1 MIFDTFIGYDE
12 LSSMVDNKHNGNFW
26 LAVFSLVGTT
36 IGAGIFSL
44 PYAFFKAGF
53 VIGLIEFV
61 TLVAAVLLIQL
72 IIGEI
77 ALRTKGKKRFIGYA
91 EQYLGYKWKLFV
103 TISTLL
109 GGIGVLLVYIILAGH
124 FLSFLISQSAISSS
138 LIFFAVWFLF
148 ILAKP
153 KMFGKTELIFSFSVI
168 SIIILISSFDIGYI
182 DFNNF
187 KGFNIDNL
195 LLPYGVI
202 LFAIS
207 GYYVIPEMEDIM
219 GVKKQKLKKAII
231 YGTLIPAVI
240 YLFFIFIVLGVSGS
254 LTSSDAI
261 SGLAGALNSRVILL
275 LGSFLGLLAVSGA
288 SLSYG
293 IYIKET
299 LWYDFKINKWLA
311 WSLTGA
317 APLTLFLLGAR
328 NLVTIIGIVG
338 ALFFAFQAIVVL
350 LIHKKSK
357 SSEINPDY
365 EIKLPNFVYYLIGLM
380 AIFGALLEVW
390 YNII

>member
-1 MIFDTFIGYDE
+1 MDKTTVMAE
-12 LSSMVDNKHNGNFW
+12 NKPNGNFW

-44 PYAFFKAGF
+44 PYAFFKSGF
-53 VIGLIEFV
+53 IIGFLEFIAI
-61 TLVAAVLLIQL
+61 VAAVLLIQL

-77 ALRTKGKKRFIGYA
+77 ALRTKGKKRLIGYT
-91 EQYLGYKWKLFV
+91 EEYLGYKWKLFV

-124 FLSFLISQSAISSS
+124 FLSFLISQSAVSSS

-148 ILAKP
+148 ILVKP
-153 KMFGKTELIFSFSVI
+153 RIFGKTELIFSFSVI
-168 SIIILISSFDIGYI
+168 SIIILISSFNVGYI

-187 KGFNIDNL
+187 KGLNIDNI

-207 GYYVIPEMEDIM
+207 GYYVIPEMEDII
-219 GVKKQKLKKAII
+219 GTSKRKLKKAII
-231 YGTLIPAVI
+231 CGTLISAIV
-240 YLFFIFIVLGVSGS
+240 YLFFIFIVLGVSGN
-254 LTSSDAI
+254 LTSPDAI
-261 SGLAGALNSRVILL
+261 SGLAGVLNSRAILL

-311 WSLTGA
+311 WLITGA

-328 NLVTIIGIVG
+328 NFVTVIGIIG
-338 ALFFAFQAIVVL
+338 ALFFAFQAVVVL

-357 SSEINPDY
+357 SSEIKPDY
-365 EIKLPNFVYYLIGLM
+365 EIKLPNFVYYLIGLG
-380 AIFGALLEVW
+380 AIFGALLEIC
-390 YNII
+390 YNIV

>member
-1 MIFDTFIGYDE
+1 MPNTAKITVMAE
-12 LSSMVDNKHNGNFW
+12 NKQNGNFW

-36 IGAGIFSL
+36 VGAGIFSL
-44 PYAFFKAGF
+44 PYVFLKAGF
-53 VIGLIEFV
+53 LIGLLEFIAI
-61 TLVAAVLLIQL
+61 VAAVLLIQL

-91 EQYLGYKWKLFV
+91 EQYLGHKWKLFV
-103 TISTLL
+103 TIATLL
-109 GGIGVLLVYIILAGH
+109 GGVGVLLVYIILAGR
-124 FLSFLISQSAISSS
+124 FLSFIISQSAASSS

-153 KMFGKTELIFSFSVI
+153 KMFGKTELIFSFSII
-168 SIIILISSFDIGYI
+168 SIIILISSFNIGYI

-187 KGFNIDNL
+187 KSFNIDNI

-202 LFAIS
+202 LFAIA
-207 GYYVIPEMEDIM
+207 GYYVIPEMEDII
-219 GVKKQKLKKAII
+219 GTSKRKLKNAII
-231 YGTLIPAVI
+231 YGTLIPAAI
-240 YLFFIFIVLGVSGS
+240 YLFFIFIVLGVSGN
-254 LTSSDAI
+254 LTSPDAI
-261 SGLAGALNSRVILL
+261 SGLAGVLNSRAILL

-311 WSLTGA
+311 WFLVGA
-317 APLTLFLLGAR
+317 APLALFLAGVR
-328 NLVTIIGIVG
+328 NLITVIGIIG
-338 ALFFAFQAIVVL
+338 ALFFAFQAVVVL

-357 SSEINPDY
+357 SSEIKPDY
-365 EIKLPNFVYYLIGLM
+365 EVNLPGFVYYLIGLV

>member
-1 MIFDTFIGYDE
+1 MPNTAKITVMAE
-12 LSSMVDNKHNGNFW
+12 NKQNGNFW

-36 IGAGIFSL
+36 VGAGIFSL
-44 PYAFFKAGF
+44 PYVFLKAGF
-53 VIGLIEFV
+53 LIGLLEFIAI
-61 TLVAAVLLIQL
+61 VAAVLLIQL

-91 EQYLGYKWKLFV
+91 EQYLGHKWKLFV
-103 TISTLL
+103 TIATLL
-109 GGIGVLLVYIILAGH
+109 GGVGVLLVYIILAGR
-124 FLSFLISQSAISSS
+124 FLSFIISQSAASSS

-153 KMFGKTELIFSFSVI
+153 KMFGKTELIFSFSII
-168 SIIILISSFDIGYI
+168 SIIILISSFNIGYI

-187 KGFNIDNL
+187 KSFNIDNI

-202 LFAIS
+202 LFAIA
-207 GYYVIPEMEDIM
+207 GYYVIPEMEDII
-219 GVKKQKLKKAII
+219 GTSKRKLKNAII
-231 YGTLIPAVI
+231 YGTLIPAAI
-240 YLFFIFIVLGVSGS
+240 YLFFIFIVLGVSGN
-254 LTSSDAI
+254 LTSPDAI
-261 SGLAGALNSRVILL
+261 SGLASALNSKVVLL

-311 WSLTGA
+311 WFLVGA
-317 APLTLFLLGAR
+317 APLALFLAGAR
-328 NLVTIIGIVG
+328 NLIMVIGIIG
-338 ALFFAFQAIVVL
+338 ALFFAFQAVVVL

-357 SSEINPDY
+357 SSEIKPDY
-365 EIKLPNFVYYLIGLM
+365 EVNLPGFVYYLIGLV

>member
-1 MIFDTFIGYDE
+1 MDKTTVMAE
-12 LSSMVDNKHNGNFW
+12 NKPNGNFW

-44 PYAFFKAGF
+44 PYAFFKSGF
-53 VIGLIEFV
+53 IIGFLEFIAI
-61 TLVAAVLLIQL
+61 VAAVLLIQL

-77 ALRTKGKKRFIGYA
+77 ALRTKGKKRLIGYTK
-91 EQYLGYKWKLFV
+91 EYLGYKWKLFV

-124 FLSFLISQSAISSS
+124 FLSFLISQSAVSSS

-148 ILAKP
+148 ILVKP
-153 KMFGKTELIFSFSVI
+153 RIFGKTELIFSFSVI
-168 SIIILISSFDIGYI
+168 SIIILISSFNVGYI

-187 KGFNIDNL
+187 KGLNIDNI

-207 GYYVIPEMEDIM
+207 GYYVIPEMEDII
-219 GVKKQKLKKAII
+219 GTSKRKLKKAII
-231 YGTLIPAVI
+231 CGTLISAIV
-240 YLFFIFIVLGVSGS
+240 YLFFIFIVLGVSGN
-254 LTSSDAI
+254 LTSPDAI
-261 SGLAGALNSRVILL
+261 SGLAGVLNSRAILL

-311 WSLTGA
+311 WLITGA

-328 NLVTIIGIVG
+328 NFVTVIGIIG
-338 ALFFAFQAIVVL
+338 ALFFAFQAVVVL

-357 SSEINPDY
+357 SSEIKPDY

-390 YNII
+390 YSLSL

>member
-1 MIFDTFIGYDE
+1 MAE
-12 LSSMVDNKHNGNFW
+12 NKQNGNFW

-36 IGAGIFSL
+36 VGAGIFSL
-44 PYAFFKAGF
+44 PYVFLKAGF
-53 VIGLIEFV
+53 LIGLLEFIAI
-61 TLVAAVLLIQL
+61 VAAVLLIQL

-91 EQYLGYKWKLFV
+91 EQYLGHKWKLFV
-103 TISTLL
+103 TIATLL
-109 GGIGVLLVYIILAGH
+109 GGVGVLLVYIILAGR
-124 FLSFLISQSAISSS
+124 FLSFIISQSAASSS
-138 LIFFAVWFLF
+138 LIFFAVWCLF

-153 KMFGKTELIFSFSVI
+153 KMFGKTELIFSFSII
-168 SIIILISSFDIGYI
+168 SIIILISSFNIGYI

-187 KGFNIDNL
+187 KSFNIDNI

-202 LFAIS
+202 LFAIA
-207 GYYVIPEMEDIM
+207 GYYVIPEMEDII
-219 GVKKQKLKKAII
+219 GTSKKKLKNAII
-231 YGTLIPAVI
+231 FGTLIPAAI
-240 YLFFIFIVLGVSGS
+240 YLFFIFIVLGVSGN
-254 LTSSDAI
+254 LTSPDAI
-261 SGLAGALNSRVILL
+261 SGLASALNSKVVLL

-311 WSLTGA
+311 WFLVGA
-317 APLTLFLLGAR
+317 APLALFLAGAR
-328 NLVTIIGIVG
+328 NLITVIGVIG
-338 ALFFAFQAIVVL
+338 ALFFAFQAVVVL

-357 SSEINPDY
+357 SSEIKPDY
-365 EIKLPNFVYYLIGLM
+365 EVNLPGFVYYLTGLV

>member
-1 MIFDTFIGYDE
+1 MAGTTVMAE
-12 LSSMVDNKHNGNFW
+12 NKRRGNFW

-44 PYAFFKAGF
+44 PYAFFRAGF
-53 VIGLIEFV
+53 IIGLLEFIALITV
-61 TLVAAVLLIQL
+61 VLLIQL

-109 GGIGVLLVYIILAGH
+109 GGIGVFLVYIILAGH
-124 FLSFLISQSAISSS
+124 FLSFITGQSAVSSS
-138 LIFFAVWFLF
+138 LVFFAVWFLL
-148 ILAKP
+148 ILIKP
-153 KMFGKTELIFSFSVI
+153 KMFGRTELIFSFSVI
-168 SIIILISSFDIGYI
+168 LIIILISALNVGYI
-182 DFNNF
+182 KFNNF
-187 KGFNIDNL
+187 NGFNAYNI
-195 LLPYGVI
+195 LLPYGII

-219 GVKKQKLKKAII
+219 GVQKRKLKRAVI
-231 YGTLIPAVI
+231 YGTIIPAAV
-240 YLFFIFIVLGVSGS
+240 YLFFVFIVLGVSGD
-254 LTSSDAI
+254 LTSPDAI
-261 SGLAGALNSRVILL
+261 SGLANALNSKTILL
-275 LGSFLGLLAVSGA
+275 FGSFLGLLAVSGA

-311 WSLTGA
+311 WFLTGA
-317 APLTLFLLGAR
+317 APLALFMSGVR
-328 NLVTIIGIVG
+328 DLVLVISVMG
-338 ALFFAFQAIVVL
+338 ALFFAFHAVVVL

-357 SSEINPDY
+357 SSEIKPDY
-365 EIKLPNFVYYLIGLM
+365 EVNLPDFVYYLIGLM
-380 AIFGALLEVW
+380 AILGALLEVW
-390 YNII
+390 YNVI

>member
-1 MIFDTFIGYDE
+1 MAA
-12 LSSMVDNKHNGNFW
+12 SRRNKNFW

-53 VIGLIEFV
+53 VIGFLEFIILIV
-61 TLVAAVLLIQL
+61 AVLLIQL

-77 ALRTKGKKRFIGYA
+77 ALRTEGKKRFIGYA
-91 EQYLGYKWKLFV
+91 EEYLGYRWKLFV

-109 GGIGVLLVYIILAGH
+109 GGIGVLLIYIILAGH
-124 FLSFLISQSAISSS
+124 FLSFLISQNSFISS
-138 LIFFAVWFLF
+138 LIFFVFWFLF

-153 KMFGKTELIFSFSVI
+153 RIFGKAEFIFSFLVI
-168 SIIILISSFDIGYI
+168 SIIILILLFNIGYVNF
-182 DFNNF
+182 DSF
-187 KGFNIDNL
+187 KGFNIKNF

-207 GYYVIPEMEDIM
+207 GYYVIPEMKDIM
-219 GVKKQKLKKAII
+219 GAEKRKLKKAII
-231 YGTLIPAVI
+231 CGTFIPAII
-240 YLFFIFIVLGVSGS
+240 YLFFVFIVLGASGD
-254 LTSSDAI
+254 LTSQDAI
-261 SGLAGALNSRVILL
+261 FGLASALNSKTILL
-275 LGSFLGLLAVSGA
+275 LGSFLGLLAISGA

-293 IYIKET
+293 VYIKET

-311 WSLTGA
+311 WFLTGA
-317 APLTLFLLGAR
+317 IPLALFISGIR
-328 NLVTIIGIVG
+328 NFVTVIGIVG
-338 ALFFAFQAIVVL
+338 ALFFAFQTVVVL

-357 SSEINPDY
+357 SSKIKPDY
-365 EIKLPNFVYYLIGLM
+365 EIKLPNSVYYLIGFAAVL
-380 AIFGALLEVW
+380 GALLEIW

>member
-1 MIFDTFIGYDE
+1 MPNTAKITVMAE
-12 LSSMVDNKHNGNFW
+12 NKQNGNFW

-36 IGAGIFSL
+36 VGAGIFSL
-44 PYAFFKAGF
+44 PYVFLKAGF
-53 VIGLIEFV
+53 LIGLLEFIAI
-61 TLVAAVLLIQL
+61 VAAVLLIQL

-91 EQYLGYKWKLFV
+91 EQYLGHKWKLFV
-103 TISTLL
+103 TIATLL
-109 GGIGVLLVYIILAGH
+109 GGVGVLLVYIILAGR
-124 FLSFLISQSAISSS
+124 FLSFIISQSAASSS

-153 KMFGKTELIFSFSVI
+153 KMFGKTELIFSFSII
-168 SIIILISSFDIGYI
+168 SIIILISSFNIGYI

-187 KGFNIDNL
+187 KSFNIDNI

-202 LFAIS
+202 LFAIA
-207 GYYVIPEMEDIM
+207 GYYVIPEMEDII
-219 GVKKQKLKKAII
+219 GTSKRKLKNAII
-231 YGTLIPAVI
+231 YGTLIPAAI
-240 YLFFIFIVLGVSGS
+240 YLFFIFIVLGVSGN
-254 LTSSDAI
+254 LTSPDAI
-261 SGLAGALNSRVILL
+261 SGLAGVLNSRAILL

-311 WSLTGA
+311 WFLVGA
-317 APLTLFLLGAR
+317 APLALFLAGAR
-328 NLVTIIGIVG
+328 NLIMVIGIIG
-338 ALFFAFQAIVVL
+338 ALFFAFQAVVVL

-357 SSEINPDY
+357 SSEIKPDY
-365 EIKLPNFVYYLIGLM
+365 EVNLPGFVYYLIGLV

>member
-1 MIFDTFIGYDE
+1 MDKTTVMAE
-12 LSSMVDNKHNGNFW
+12 NKPNGNFW

-44 PYAFFKAGF
+44 PYAFFKSGF
-53 VIGLIEFV
+53 IIGFLEFIAI
-61 TLVAAVLLIQL
+61 VAAVLLIQL

-77 ALRTKGKKRFIGYA
+77 ALRTKGKKRLIGYTK
-91 EQYLGYKWKLFV
+91 EYLGYKWKLFV

-124 FLSFLISQSAISSS
+124 FLSFLISQSAVSSS

-148 ILAKP
+148 ILVKP
-153 KMFGKTELIFSFSVI
+153 RIFGKTELIFSFSVI
-168 SIIILISSFDIGYI
+168 SIIILISSFNVGYI

-187 KGFNIDNL
+187 KGLNIDNI

-207 GYYVIPEMEDIM
+207 GYYVIPEMEDII
-219 GVKKQKLKKAII
+219 GTSKRKLKKAII
-231 YGTLIPAVI
+231 CGTLISAIV
-240 YLFFIFIVLGVSGS
+240 YLFFIFIVLGVSGN
-254 LTSSDAI
+254 LTSPDAI
-261 SGLAGALNSRVILL
+261 SGLAGVLNSRAILL

-311 WSLTGA
+311 WLITGA

-328 NLVTIIGIVG
+328 NFVTVIGIIG
-338 ALFFAFQAIVVL
+338 ALFFAFQAVVVL

-357 SSEINPDY
+357 SSEIKPDY
-365 EIKLPNFVYYLIGLM
+365 EIKLPHFVYYLIGLG

-390 YNII
+390 YNIV

>member
-1 MIFDTFIGYDE
+1 MAE
-12 LSSMVDNKHNGNFW
+12 NKQNGNFW
-26 LAVFSLVGTT
+26 LAVFSLAGTT
-36 IGAGIFSL
+36 VGAGIFSL
-44 PYAFFKAGF
+44 PYVFLKAGF
-53 VIGLIEFV
+53 LIGLLEFIAI
-61 TLVAAVLLIQL
+61 VAAVLLIQL

-91 EQYLGYKWKLFV
+91 EQYLGHKWKLFV
-103 TISTLL
+103 TIATLL
-109 GGIGVLLVYIILAGH
+109 GGVGVLLVYIILAGR
-124 FLSFLISQSAISSS
+124 FLSFIISQSAASSS
-138 LIFFAVWFLF
+138 LIFFAVWCLF

-153 KMFGKTELIFSFSVI
+153 KMFGKTELIFSFSII
-168 SIIILISSFDIGYI
+168 SIIILISSFNIGYI

-187 KGFNIDNL
+187 KSFNIDNI

-202 LFAIS
+202 LFAIA
-207 GYYVIPEMEDIM
+207 GYYVIPEMEDII
-219 GVKKQKLKKAII
+219 GTSKKKLKNAII
-231 YGTLIPAVI
+231 FGTLIPAAI
-240 YLFFIFIVLGVSGS
+240 YLFFIFIVLGVSGN
-254 LTSSDAI
+254 LTSPDAI
-261 SGLAGALNSRVILL
+261 SGLASALNSKVVLL

-311 WSLTGA
+311 WFLVGA
-317 APLTLFLLGAR
+317 APLALFLAGAR
-328 NLVTIIGIVG
+328 NLITVIGVIG
-338 ALFFAFQAIVVL
+338 ALFFAFQAVVVL

-357 SSEINPDY
+357 SSEIKPDY
-365 EIKLPNFVYYLIGLM
+365 EVNLPGFVYYLIGLV

>member
-1 MIFDTFIGYDE
+1 MPNTAKITVMAE
-12 LSSMVDNKHNGNFW
+12 NKQNGNFW

-36 IGAGIFSL
+36 VGAGIFSL
-44 PYAFFKAGF
+44 PYVFLKAGF
-53 VIGLIEFV
+53 LIGLLEFIAI
-61 TLVAAVLLIQL
+61 VAAVLLIQL

-91 EQYLGYKWKLFV
+91 EQYLGHKWKLFV
-103 TISTLL
+103 TIATLL
-109 GGIGVLLVYIILAGH
+109 GGVGVLLVYIILAGR
-124 FLSFLISQSAISSS
+124 FLSFIISQSAASSS

-153 KMFGKTELIFSFSVI
+153 KMFGKTELIFSFSII
-168 SIIILISSFDIGYI
+168 SIIILISSFNIGYI

-187 KGFNIDNL
+187 KSFNIDNI

-202 LFAIS
+202 LFAIA
-207 GYYVIPEMEDIM
+207 GYYVIPEMEDII
-219 GVKKQKLKKAII
+219 GTSKRKLKNAII
-231 YGTLIPAVI
+231 YGTLIPAAI
-240 YLFFIFIVLGVSGS
+240 YLFFIFIVLGVSGN
-254 LTSSDAI
+254 LTSPDAI
-261 SGLAGALNSRVILL
+261 SGLAGALNSRVVLL

-311 WSLTGA
+311 WFLVGA
-317 APLTLFLLGAR
+317 APLALFLAGAR
-328 NLVTIIGIVG
+328 NLIMVIGIIG
-338 ALFFAFQAIVVL
+338 ALFFAFQAVVVL

-357 SSEINPDY
+357 SSEIKPDY
-365 EIKLPNFVYYLIGLM
+365 EVNLPGFVYYLIGLV

>member
-1 MIFDTFIGYDE
+1 MAE
-12 LSSMVDNKHNGNFW
+12 NKQNGNFW
-26 LAVFSLVGTT
+26 LAVFSLAGTT
-36 IGAGIFSL
+36 VGAGIFSL
-44 PYAFFKAGF
+44 PYVFLKAGF
-53 VIGLIEFV
+53 LIGLLEFIAI
-61 TLVAAVLLIQL
+61 VAAVLLIQL

-91 EQYLGYKWKLFV
+91 EQYLGHKWKLFV
-103 TISTLL
+103 TIATLL
-109 GGIGVLLVYIILAGH
+109 GGVGVLLVYIILAGR
-124 FLSFLISQSAISSS
+124 FLSFIISQSAASSS
-138 LIFFAVWFLF
+138 LIFFAVWCLF

-153 KMFGKTELIFSFSVI
+153 KMFGKTELIFSFSII
-168 SIIILISSFDIGYI
+168 SIIILISSFNIGYI

-187 KGFNIDNL
+187 KSFNIDNI

-202 LFAIS
+202 LFAIA
-207 GYYVIPEMEDIM
+207 GYYVIPEMEDII
-219 GVKKQKLKKAII
+219 GTSKKKLKNAII
-231 YGTLIPAVI
+231 FGTLIPAAI
-240 YLFFIFIVLGVSGS
+240 YLFFIFIVLGVSGN
-254 LTSSDAI
+254 LTSPDAI
-261 SGLAGALNSRVILL
+261 SGLASALNSKVVLL

-311 WSLTGA
+311 WFLVGA
-317 APLTLFLLGAR
+317 APLALFLAGAR
-328 NLVTIIGIVG
+328 NLITVIGIIG
-338 ALFFAFQAIVVL
+338 ALFFAFQAVVVL

-357 SSEINPDY
+357 SSEIKPDY
-365 EIKLPNFVYYLIGLM
+365 EVNLPGFVYYLIGLV

>member
-1 MIFDTFIGYDE
+1 MDKTTVMAE
-12 LSSMVDNKHNGNFW
+12 NKPNGNFW

-44 PYAFFKAGF
+44 PYAFFKSGF
-53 VIGLIEFV
+53 IIGFLEFIAI
-61 TLVAAVLLIQL
+61 VAAVLLIQL

-77 ALRTKGKKRFIGYA
+77 ALRTKGKKRLIGYT
-91 EQYLGYKWKLFV
+91 EEYLGYKWKLFV

-124 FLSFLISQSAISSS
+124 FLSFLISQSAVSSS

-148 ILAKP
+148 ILVKP
-153 KMFGKTELIFSFSVI
+153 RIFGKTELIFSFSVI
-168 SIIILISSFDIGYI
+168 SIIILISSFNVGYI

-187 KGFNIDNL
+187 KGLNIDNI

-207 GYYVIPEMEDIM
+207 GYYVIPEMEDII
-219 GVKKQKLKKAII
+219 GTSKRKLKKAII
-231 YGTLIPAVI
+231 CGTLISAIV
-240 YLFFIFIVLGVSGS
+240 YLFFIFIVLGVSGN
-254 LTSSDAI
+254 LTSPDAI
-261 SGLAGALNSRVILL
+261 SGLAGVLNSRAILL

-311 WSLTGA
+311 WLITGA

-328 NLVTIIGIVG
+328 NFVTVIGIIG
-338 ALFFAFQAIVVL
+338 ALFFAFQAVVVL

-357 SSEINPDY
+357 SSEIKPDY

-390 YNII
+390 YSLSL

>member
-1 MIFDTFIGYDE
+1 MAE
-12 LSSMVDNKHNGNFW
+12 NKHNGNFW

-53 VIGLIEFV
+53 VIGLIEFIA
-61 TLVAAVLLIQL
+61 LVAAVLLIQL

-91 EQYLGYKWKLFV
+91 EEYLGYKWKLFV

-138 LIFFAVWFLF
+138 LIFFAIWFLF

-168 SIIILISSFDIGYI
+168 SIIILISSFNIGYI

-187 KGFNIDNL
+187 KGLNIDNL

-207 GYYVIPEMEDIM
+207 GYYVIPEMEDII
-219 GVKKQKLKKAII
+219 GTPRRKLKKAIV
-231 YGTLIPAVI
+231 YGTLIPATM
-240 YLFFIFIVLGVSGS
+240 YLFFVFVVLGVSGS
-254 LTSSDAI
+254 LTSPDAI
-261 SGLAGALNSRVILL
+261 SGLADALNSRVIIL

-299 LWYDFKINKWLA
+299 LWYDFKINKWSA
-311 WSLTGA
+311 WFLTGA
-317 APLTLFLLGAR
+317 APLALFLLGAR
-328 NLVTIIGIVG
+328 NLVAVISIIG
-338 ALFFAFQAIVVL
+338 ALFFAFQAVVVL

-357 SSEINPDY
+357 SSEIKPDY

>member
-1 MIFDTFIGYDE
+1 MAE
-12 LSSMVDNKHNGNFW
+12 NKQNGNFW

-36 IGAGIFSL
+36 VGAGIFSL
-44 PYAFFKAGF
+44 PYVFLKAGF
-53 VIGLIEFV
+53 LIGLLEFIAI
-61 TLVAAVLLIQL
+61 VAAVLLIQL

-91 EQYLGYKWKLFV
+91 EQYLGHKWKLFV
-103 TISTLL
+103 TIATLL
-109 GGIGVLLVYIILAGH
+109 GGVGVLLVYIILAGR
-124 FLSFLISQSAISSS
+124 FLSFIISQSAASSS

-153 KMFGKTELIFSFSVI
+153 KMFGKTELIFSFSII
-168 SIIILISSFDIGYI
+168 SIIILISSFNIGYI

-187 KGFNIDNL
+187 KSFNIDNI

-202 LFAIS
+202 LFAIA
-207 GYYVIPEMEDIM
+207 GYYVIPEMEDII
-219 GVKKQKLKKAII
+219 GTSKRKLKNAII
-231 YGTLIPAVI
+231 YGTLIPAAI
-240 YLFFIFIVLGVSGS
+240 YLFFIFIVLGVSGN
-254 LTSSDAI
+254 LTSPDAI
-261 SGLAGALNSRVILL
+261 SGLAGALNSRVVLL

-311 WSLTGA
+311 WFLVGA
-317 APLTLFLLGAR
+317 APLALFLAGAR
-328 NLVTIIGIVG
+328 NLIMVIGIIG
-338 ALFFAFQAIVVL
+338 ALFFAFQAVVVL

-357 SSEINPDY
+357 SSEIKPDY
-365 EIKLPNFVYYLIGLM
+365 EVNLPGFVYYLIGLV

>member
-1 MIFDTFIGYDE
+1 MPNTAKITVMAE
-12 LSSMVDNKHNGNFW
+12 NKQNGNFW

-36 IGAGIFSL
+36 VGAGIFSL
-44 PYAFFKAGF
+44 PYVFLKAGF
-53 VIGLIEFV
+53 LIGLLEFIAI
-61 TLVAAVLLIQL
+61 VAAVLLIQL

-91 EQYLGYKWKLFV
+91 EQYLGHKWKLFV
-103 TISTLL
+103 TIATLL
-109 GGIGVLLVYIILAGH
+109 GGVGVLLVYIILAGR
-124 FLSFLISQSAISSS
+124 FLSFIISQSAASSS

-153 KMFGKTELIFSFSVI
+153 KMFGKTELIFSFSII
-168 SIIILISSFDIGYI
+168 SIIILISSFNIGYI

-187 KGFNIDNL
+187 KSFNIDNI

-202 LFAIS
+202 LFAIA
-207 GYYVIPEMEDIM
+207 GYYVIPEMEDII
-219 GVKKQKLKKAII
+219 GTSKRKLKNAII
-231 YGTLIPAVI
+231 YGTLIPAAI
-240 YLFFIFIVLGVSGS
+240 YLFFIFIVLGVSGN
-254 LTSSDAI
+254 LTSPDAI
-261 SGLAGALNSRVILL
+261 SGLAGALNSRVVLL
-275 LGSFLGLLAVSGA
+275 LGSFLGLIAVSGA

-311 WSLTGA
+311 WFLVGA
-317 APLTLFLLGAR
+317 APLALFLAGAR
-328 NLVTIIGIVG
+328 NLIMVIGIIG
-338 ALFFAFQAIVVL
+338 ALFFAFQAVVVL

-357 SSEINPDY
+357 SSEIKPDY
-365 EIKLPNFVYYLIGLM
+365 EVNLPGFVYYLIGLV

>member
-1 MIFDTFIGYDE
+1 MAEVTVMAE
-12 LSSMVDNKHNGNFW
+12 NKHNGNFW

-53 VIGLIEFV
+53 VIGLIEFIA
-61 TLVAAVLLIQL
+61 LVAAVLLIQL

-91 EQYLGYKWKLFV
+91 EEYLGYKWKLFV

-138 LIFFAVWFLF
+138 LIFFAIWFLF

-168 SIIILISSFDIGYI
+168 SIIILISSFNIGYI

-187 KGFNIDNL
+187 KGLNIDNL

-207 GYYVIPEMEDIM
+207 GYYVIPEMEDII
-219 GVKKQKLKKAII
+219 GTPRRKLKKAIV
-231 YGTLIPAVI
+231 YGTLIPATM
-240 YLFFIFIVLGVSGS
+240 YLFFVFVVLGVSGS
-254 LTSSDAI
+254 LTSPDAI
-261 SGLAGALNSRVILL
+261 SGLADALNSRVIIL

-299 LWYDFKINKWLA
+299 LWYDFKINKWSA
-311 WSLTGA
+311 WFLTGA
-317 APLTLFLLGAR
+317 APLALFLLGAR
-328 NLVTIIGIVG
+328 NLVAVISIIG
-338 ALFFAFQAIVVL
+338 ALFFAFQAVVVL

-357 SSEINPDY
+357 SSEIKPDY

>member
-1 MIFDTFIGYDE
+1 MTE
-12 LSSMVDNKHNGNFW
+12 NKNNGNFW

-44 PYAFFKAGF
+44 PYAFFKTGF
-53 VIGLIEFV
+53 IIGLLEFIA
-61 TLVAAVLLIQL
+61 LVAAVLVIQL

-77 ALRTKGKKRFIGYA
+77 ALRTEGKKRFIGYT
-91 EQYLGYKWKLFV
+91 EKYLGYKWKLFV

-109 GGIGVLLVYIILAGH
+109 GGVGVILVYIILAGR
-124 FLSFLISQSAISSS
+124 FLSFLIGQSAFISS
-138 LIFFAVWFLF
+138 LIFFAAWFLF
-148 ILAKP
+148 ILIKP
-153 KMFGKTELIFSFSVI
+153 KIFGRTELVFSLLVI
-168 SIIILISSFDIGYI
+168 SIIILISAFNIGYVSFDN
-182 DFNNF
+182 FN
-187 KGFNIDNL
+187 GFNTNNL

-207 GYYVIPEMEDIM
+207 GYYVIPEMKDIM
-219 GVKKQKLKKAII
+219 GAQKRKLKRAIMC
-231 YGTLIPAVI
+231 GTLIPAAV
-240 YLFFIFIVLGVSGS
+240 YLFFVFIVLGVSGN

-261 SGLAGALNSRVILL
+261 SGLANVLNSKVILS

-311 WSLTGA
+311 WLIAGA
-317 APLTLFLLGAR
+317 APLALFIYGVRDLIA
-328 NLVTIIGIVG
+328 VISIVG
-338 ALFFAFQAIVVL
+338 ALFFAFQVVVVL
-350 LIHKKSK
+350 LIHKESK
-357 SSEINPDY
+357 SSETKPDY
-365 EIKLPNFVYYLIGLM
+365 EIKLPNFIYYIIGLA

-390 YNII
+390 YNLSL

>member
-1 MIFDTFIGYDE
+1 MAG
-12 LSSMVDNKHNGNFW
+12 NKRSGNFW

-44 PYAFFKAGF
+44 PYVFLKSGF
-53 VIGLIEFV
+53 IIGFLELIV
-61 TLVAAVLLIQL
+61 LVAAVLVVQL

-77 ALRTKGKKRFIGYA
+77 ALRTEGKKRLIGYA
-91 EQYLGYKWKLFV
+91 EEYLGRKWKLFV

-109 GGIGVLLVYIILAGH
+109 GGIGVLLVYIILAGR
-124 FLSFLISQSAISSS
+124 FLSFLISQSTIASS
-138 LIFFAVWFLF
+138 LAFFAFWFLL

-168 SIIILISSFDIGYI
+168 SIITLISSFNIGYI
-182 DFNNF
+182 NFNNF
-187 KGFNIDNL
+187 KGLNVDNL

-207 GYYVIPEMEDIM
+207 GFYVIPEMEDIM
-219 GVKKQKLKKAII
+219 GTEKRKLKKAII
-231 YGTLIPAVI
+231 YGTLIPAAV

-254 LTSSDAI
+254 LTSPDAI
-261 SGLAGALNSRVILL
+261 SGLADALNSRIILL

-311 WSLTGA
+311 WFLTGA
-317 APLTLFLLGAR
+317 APLALFMLGAR
-328 NLVTIIGIVG
+328 NLVAVIGIVG

-357 SSEINPDY
+357 LSGKPDY
-365 EIKLPNFVYYLIGLM
+365 EIKLPNFVYYIIGLA

-390 YNII
+390 YNLSL

>member
-1 MIFDTFIGYDE
+1 MINIAE
-12 LSSMVDNKHNGNFW
+12 IIVMAENKQNGNFW

-36 IGAGIFSL
+36 VGAGIFSL
-44 PYAFFKAGF
+44 PYVFLKAGF
-53 VIGLIEFV
+53 LIGLLEFIAI
-61 TLVAAVLLIQL
+61 VAAVLLIQL

-91 EQYLGYKWKLFV
+91 EQYLGHKWKLFV
-103 TISTLL
+103 TIATLL
-109 GGIGVLLVYIILAGH
+109 GGVGVLLVYIILAGR
-124 FLSFLISQSAISSS
+124 FLSFIISQSAASSS
-138 LIFFAVWFLF
+138 LIFFAVWCLF

-153 KMFGKTELIFSFSVI
+153 KMFGKTELIFSFSII
-168 SIIILISSFDIGYI
+168 SIIILISSFNIGYI

-187 KGFNIDNL
+187 KSFNIDNI

-202 LFAIS
+202 LFAIA
-207 GYYVIPEMEDIM
+207 GYYVIPEMEDII
-219 GVKKQKLKKAII
+219 GTSKKKLKNAII
-231 YGTLIPAVI
+231 FGTLIPAAI
-240 YLFFIFIVLGVSGS
+240 YLFFIFIVLGVSGN
-254 LTSSDAI
+254 LTSPDAI
-261 SGLAGALNSRVILL
+261 SGLASALNSKVVLL

-311 WSLTGA
+311 WFLVGA
-317 APLTLFLLGAR
+317 APLALFLAGAR
-328 NLVTIIGIVG
+328 NLITVIGIIG
-338 ALFFAFQAIVVL
+338 ALFFAFQAVVVL

-357 SSEINPDY
+357 SSEIKPDY
-365 EIKLPNFVYYLIGLM
+365 EVNLPGFVYYLIGLV

>member
-1 MIFDTFIGYDE
+1 MAE
-12 LSSMVDNKHNGNFW
+12 NKQNGNFW

-44 PYAFFKAGF
+44 PYAFFKSGF
-53 VIGLIEFV
+53 LIGFLEFV
-61 TLVAAVLLIQL
+61 ALVAAVLLIQL

-91 EQYLGYKWKLFV
+91 EQYLGYRWKLFV

-109 GGIGVLLVYIILAGH
+109 GGIGVILVYIILAGN
-124 FLSFLISQSAISSS
+124 FLSFIIGKSAVSSS

-148 ILAKP
+148 ILTKP
-153 KMFGKTELIFSFSVI
+153 RIFGKTELIFSFSII
-168 SIIILISSFDIGYI
+168 SIIILISSFNIGYI
-182 DFNNF
+182 NFNNF
-187 KGFNIDNL
+187 KDFNVDNV

-207 GYYVIPEMEDIM
+207 GYYVIPEMEDII
-219 GVKKQKLKKAII
+219 GTSKRKLKKAII
-231 YGTLIPAVI
+231 FGTLIPAAV

-254 LTSSDAI
+254 LTSPDAI
-261 SGLAGALNSRVILL
+261 SGLAGASNSKITLL
-275 LGSFLGLLAVSGA
+275 LGSFLGLLAVSEA

-311 WSLTGA
+311 WFLTGA
-317 APLTLFLLGAR
+317 APLALFLMGAR
-328 NLVTIIGIVG
+328 NLIMIIGIVG
-338 ALFFAFQAIVVL
+338 ALFFAFHAIVVL

-357 SSEINPDY
+357 SSEIKPDY
-365 EIKLPNFVYYLIGLM
+365 EIKLPNFVYYLVGLA

-390 YNII
+390 YSLSL

>member
-1 MIFDTFIGYDE
+1 MAE
-12 LSSMVDNKHNGNFW
+12 NKQNGNFW

-36 IGAGIFSL
+36 VGAGIFSL
-44 PYAFFKAGF
+44 PYVFLKAGF
-53 VIGLIEFV
+53 LIGLLEFIAI
-61 TLVAAVLLIQL
+61 VAAVLLIQL

-91 EQYLGYKWKLFV
+91 EQYLGHKWKLFV
-103 TISTLL
+103 TIATLL
-109 GGIGVLLVYIILAGH
+109 GGVGVLLVYIILAGR
-124 FLSFLISQSAISSS
+124 FLSFIISQSAASSS
-138 LIFFAVWFLF
+138 LIFFAVWCLF

-153 KMFGKTELIFSFSVI
+153 KMFGKTELIFSFSII
-168 SIIILISSFDIGYI
+168 SIIILISSFNIGYI

-187 KGFNIDNL
+187 KSFNIDNI

-202 LFAIS
+202 LFAIA
-207 GYYVIPEMEDIM
+207 GYYVIPEMEDII
-219 GVKKQKLKKAII
+219 GTSKKKLKNAII
-231 YGTLIPAVI
+231 FGTLIPAAI
-240 YLFFIFIVLGVSGS
+240 YLFFIFIVLGVSGN
-254 LTSSDAI
+254 LTSPDAI
-261 SGLAGALNSRVILL
+261 SGLASALNSKVVLL

-311 WSLTGA
+311 WFLVGA
-317 APLTLFLLGAR
+317 APLALFLAGAR
-328 NLVTIIGIVG
+328 NLITVIGIIG
-338 ALFFAFQAIVVL
+338 ALFFAFQAVVVL

-357 SSEINPDY
+357 SSEIKPDY
-365 EIKLPNFVYYLIGLM
+365 EVNLPGFVYYLIGLV

>member
-1 MIFDTFIGYDE
+1 MAE
-12 LSSMVDNKHNGNFW
+12 NKQNGNFW

-36 IGAGIFSL
+36 VGAGIFSL
-44 PYAFFKAGF
+44 PYVFLKAGF
-53 VIGLIEFV
+53 LIGLLEFIAI
-61 TLVAAVLLIQL
+61 VAAVLLIQL

-91 EQYLGYKWKLFV
+91 EQYLGHKWKLFV
-103 TISTLL
+103 TMGRVL
-109 GGIGVLLVYIILAGH
+109 GGVGVLLVYIILAGR
-124 FLSFLISQSAISSS
+124 FLSFIISQSAASSS
-138 LIFFAVWFLF
+138 LIFFAVWCLF

-153 KMFGKTELIFSFSVI
+153 KMFGKTELIFSFSII
-168 SIIILISSFDIGYI
+168 SIIILISSFNIGYI

-187 KGFNIDNL
+187 KSFNIDNI

-202 LFAIS
+202 LFAIA
-207 GYYVIPEMEDIM
+207 GYYVIPEMEDII
-219 GVKKQKLKKAII
+219 GTSKKKLKNAII
-231 YGTLIPAVI
+231 FGTLIPAAI
-240 YLFFIFIVLGVSGS
+240 YLFFIFIVLGVSGN
-254 LTSSDAI
+254 LTSPDAI
-261 SGLAGALNSRVILL
+261 SGLASALNSKVVLL

-311 WSLTGA
+311 WFLVGA
-317 APLTLFLLGAR
+317 APLALFLAGAR
-328 NLVTIIGIVG
+328 NLITVIGIIG
-338 ALFFAFQAIVVL
+338 ALFFAFQAVVVL

-357 SSEINPDY
+357 SSEIKPDY
-365 EIKLPNFVYYLIGLM
+365 EVNLPGFVYYLIGLV

>member
-1 MIFDTFIGYDE
+1 MAE
-12 LSSMVDNKHNGNFW
+12 NKQNGNFW

-36 IGAGIFSL
+36 VGAGIFSL
-44 PYAFFKAGF
+44 PYVFLKAGF
-53 VIGLIEFV
+53 LIGLLEFIAI
-61 TLVAAVLLIQL
+61 VAAVLLIQL

-91 EQYLGYKWKLFV
+91 EQYLGHKWKLFV
-103 TISTLL
+103 TIATLL
-109 GGIGVLLVYIILAGH
+109 GGVGVLLVYIILAGR
-124 FLSFLISQSAISSS
+124 FLSFIISQSAASSS

-153 KMFGKTELIFSFSVI
+153 KMFGKTELIFSFSII
-168 SIIILISSFDIGYI
+168 SIIILISSFNIGYI

-187 KGFNIDNL
+187 KSFNIDNI

-202 LFAIS
+202 LFAIA
-207 GYYVIPEMEDIM
+207 GYYVIPEMEDII
-219 GVKKQKLKKAII
+219 GTSKRKLKNAII
-231 YGTLIPAVI
+231 YGTLIPAAI
-240 YLFFIFIVLGVSGS
+240 YLFFIFIVLGVSGN
-254 LTSSDAI
+254 LTSPDAI
-261 SGLAGALNSRVILL
+261 SGLAGVLNSRAILL

-311 WSLTGA
+311 WFLVGA
-317 APLTLFLLGAR
+317 APLALFLAGAR
-328 NLVTIIGIVG
+328 NLIMVIGIIG
-338 ALFFAFQAIVVL
+338 ALFFAFQAVVVL

-357 SSEINPDY
+357 SSEIKPDY
-365 EIKLPNFVYYLIGLM
+365 EVNLPGFVYYLIGLV